1 MRCTKCTGIWP
12 SEYWKI
18 IWKRASQS
26 RRFPVC
32 LQSVEITIYRWM
44 ERCGLRALNFS
55 NISDD
60 EFWTW
65 RKWRKI
71 FLFVENKCWIFFT
84 KKEASKECHE
94 NSDFWPQ
101 TLKLQTLCNV
111 FMFKGNS
118 QKEARY
124 FDISSGLSLSH
135 RSDSEK
141 LTRFKI
147 AADILIRFAGEYFI
161 EEIKDTESL
170 WKYNVVQIKEESYIH
185 QTRQRWTGE
194 DKYLDSFWLLR
205 PMNIVWP

>member
-1 MRCTKCTGIWP
+1 MQWLIHYTRAHRMWCTRIWH

-18 IWKRASQS
+18 IWKGASHS

-32 LQSVEITIYRWM
+32 LQSVEITIYRRM

-65 RKWRKI
+65 RKRLKI

-101 TLKLQTLCNV
+101 TLKTQTPKLQTLCNV
-111 FMFKGNS
+111 FMLPQCS
-118 QKEARY
+118 KETAKKEQNNL
-124 FDISSGLSLSH
+124 ISPPVYH
-135 RSDSEK
+135 CRID
-141 LTRFKI
+141 
-147 AADILIRFAGEYFI
+147 
-161 EEIKDTESL
+161 
-170 WKYNVVQIKEESYIH
+170 
-185 QTRQRWTGE
+185 QTV
-194 DKYLDSFWLLR
+194 K
-205 PMNIVWP
+205 N